1 LTSGYLTLNF
11 TPLEIADTV
20 RSVQAVEGHLFWR
33 FEGRKAKAMHIEIS
47 TKEYR
52 DLLDILHIADI
63 VISGHRRE
71 EDKRSERHRAIIQK
85 FYALARGEGLDRLI
99 GHIESVQQYV
109 PTAEFEETSL
119 AHAVIDEFGDH
130 LFWDVLISR
139 LSVRDVAQIAGGID
153 RLNAMS
159 DSDRQAVEGPIRQ
172 RYIEEFSANGVA
184 NLEVIER
191 FSTGEGIPVKTSD

>member
-1 LTSGYLTLNF
+1 
-11 TPLEIADTV
+11 V
-20 RSVQAVEGHLFWR
+20 RYVQAVEGHLLWR
-33 FEGRKAKAMHIEIS
+33 FEGRKAKAMNIEIS

-52 DLLDILHIADI
+52 DLLDILHIADV
-63 VISGHRRE
+63 VISGHRRA
-71 EDKRSERHRAIIQK
+71 EDKRSERDRALIQK
-85 FYALARGEGLDRLI
+85 LYDLARGEGLDRLI
-99 GHIESVQQYV
+99 SHNESVQQYV

-130 LFWDVLISR
+130 LFWDELISR
-139 LSVRDVAQIAGGID
+139 LSVRDAAQIAGGID
-153 RLNAMS
+153 RLNTMS
-159 DSDRQAVEGPIRQ
+159 DNDRQAVEGPIRQ